1 MHLRRSHSCVRRYPT
16 DRCTAVNDL
25 LVYLGMKA
33 ERRPRETNQ
42 QLIRRFNRDVLQDGR
57 LLEFKDRQFFVKKL
71 SRNLRRKSA
80 VKRAELAQ
88 QYRSY

>member
-1 MHLRRSHSCVRRYPT
+1 
-16 DRCTAVNDL
+16 
-25 LVYLGMKA
+25 MKA